1 MSAWMTFAPGRE
13 RVEVAGDAV
22 VEAGAEADD
31 QVAALQPGHGGHGA
45 VHAGHAEV
53 LRVAVRERA
62 AGHQRGDDRHP
73 GELREH
79 PQLAGRAGADRAA
92 ADVQH
97 RATGLE
103 DQPGRLADLLGVRL
117 GHGPVAGQVQL
128 GGPPE
133 RRHRLQ
139 RGLRDVDED
148 RSGAPGGGDVERL
161 RHRARDVGGI
171 RDEEVVLRDRH
182 RDAADVGLLEGV
194 GPDHRRAH
202 LPGDRDHRHRVHVR
216 VRDRRH
222 EVRRA
227 GARGGHADA
236 HLAGGGG
243 VPLGGV
249 AGALLVADEDVPD
262 RGVHEGVVRRED
274 GAARDAEDV
283 LRPCR
288 LQRLDQALR
297 PRDLGAGALLA
308 HPLASF
314 SGHARWPCGVLPACC
329 AQQKTP
335 RPKATRGD
343 ARAVV
348 CRLSSRVACIQEG
361 PCACP
366 HASPSLSPASRQS
379 VTRPRIWT
387 RHPPAGR
394 LGRQSRPSPV
404 VTQALFPWASASTQ
418 KRGRAPR

>member
-1 MSAWMTFAPGRE
+1 MGHRNDVIAW
-13 RVEVAGDAV
+13 
-22 VEAGAEADD
+22 
-31 QVAALQPGHGGHGA
+31 
-45 VHAGHAEV
+45 
-53 LRVAVRERA
+53 
-62 AGHQRGDDRHP
+62 
-73 GELREH
+73 
-79 PQLAGRAGADRAA
+79 
-92 ADVQH
+92 
-97 RATGLE
+97 
-103 DQPGRLADLLGVRL
+103 
-117 GHGPVAGQVQL
+117 
-128 GGPPE
+128 
-133 RRHRLQ
+133 Q

-148 RSGAPGGGDVERL
+148 RPGAPGGGDVERL
-161 RHRARDVGGI
+161 RHGARDVGGI
-171 RDEEVVLRDRH
+171 RDEEVVLGDRH

-194 GPDHRRAH
+194 GADHRRAH

-222 EVRRA
+222 EVGRA

-283 LRPCR
+283 LGPCR

-314 SGHARWPCGVLPACC
+314 SGHLGGPAESCLPAVPN
-329 AQQKTP
+329 KKP
-335 RPKATRGD
+335 LGRRATRGD

-394 LGRQSRPSPV
+394 IGASVAALAGGARRPCCPGRR
-404 VTQALFPWASASTQ
+404 
-418 KRGRAPR
+418 RAPRSGRVLVADQRAAGRERGVDPLPGHLGRHPDVEVEPLARRLVGVGPLEPQRRQRAVGVDELVVGRASRAGPSTARQNGLIAR